1 MVRRRSAFTLI
12 ELLVVIAIIAILIGL
27 LLPAVQKVREAANRM
42 KCSNNLK
49 QWGLALHNHE
59 STEGTFPAFAIYPST
74 NWSIF
79 ARLLPYV
86 EQENLQR
93 LARLD
98 LPYSDPLNANVTRF
112 KVPIL
117 SCPSEVNARERPPS
131 TPTGVTH
138 FPPSY
143 GANLGPWLVYN
154 PAAGT
159 AGDGPFGGNRF
170 SRFADITDGTSNTVG
185 MAEVKAY
192 QAFLR
197 GSGNP
202 SAVPSPAPNSPN
214 DVLGYGGTLR
224 ETGHTE
230 WVDGKVHE
238 TGFTATFPPNTRVE
252 YPSGGKVYD
261 VDFISSSESGTAGAA
276 PTYAAVTSRSFHSQ
290 GVNALL
296 MDGSVRFVRSSV
308 SVATWRAAGTAAGG
322 EVLGADF

>member
-1 MVRRRSAFTLI
+1 
-12 ELLVVIAIIAILIGL
+12 

-59 STEGTFPAFAIYPST
+59 STVGNFPAFAEYPST

-86 EQENLQR
+86 EQENLQK

-98 LPYSDPLNANVTRF
+98 LPYSDPANANVTRF

-117 SCPSEVNARERPPS
+117 SCPSDPNARERPPS
-131 TPTGVTH
+131 TPTGNTH

-154 PAAGT
+154 PATGQ
-159 AGDGPFGGNRF
+159 AGDGAFGGNRY
-170 SRFADITDGTSNTVG
+170 SRFAEFTDGTSNTIG

-202 SAVPSPAPNSPN
+202 ATVPAPAPNSPN
-214 DVLGYGGTLR
+214 DVLAYGGSLK

-238 TGFTATFPPNTRVE
+238 TGFTASFPPNTKVA
-252 YPSGGKVYD
+252 YTSGGKTYD
-261 VDFISSSESGTAGAA
+261 VDFISGSESATSGAP
-276 PTYAAVTSRSFHSQ
+276 PTYAAVTSRSWHTG
-290 GVNALL
+290 GVNVLL
-296 MDGSVRFVRSSV
+296 MDGSVRFIRNTV
-308 SVATWRAAGTAAGG
+308 SQATWRAASTPAGG